1 MSTTERESIQN
12 LLEKARKVLEDTG
25 ETIDRLT
32 VTLEPIERSLA
43 LREFQSRTKLDPG
56 ESRVVLCIEEELA
69 VSKPFRKALS
79 KLDSKKPTL
88 VKIPEETASRMT
100 TLTVARMIPS
110 EVLSKEEGQVIV
122 ANIQKEYMLKPLERA
137 KTVILGERYYL
148 DSGGVILGLANAM
161 KKLNLN
167 VLTDNGLRGG
177 GALTYELV
185 RTLRDRPL
193 SSVVEL
199 TLSCSVSE
207 NTDALQRLVEAL
219 LSL

>member
-1 MSTTERESIQN
+1 
-12 LLEKARKVLEDTG
+12 
-25 ETIDRLT
+25 
-32 VTLEPIERSLA
+32 
-43 LREFQSRTKLDPG
+43 
-56 ESRVVLCIEEELA
+56 
-69 VSKPFRKALS
+69 
-79 KLDSKKPTL
+79 
-88 VKIPEETASRMT
+88 MT

-110 EVLSKEEGQVIV
+110 EVLAKEEGQVIV
-122 ANIQKEYMLKPLERA
+122 ANIQKEYMLKPLERS

-148 DSGGVILGLANAM
+148 DSGNVILGLTNAM

-185 RTLRDRPL
+185 KTLQDRPL

-207 NTDALQRLVEAL
+207 NTDALYRLVEAL